1 MSTEIVKPGSA
12 VAVPHQRGGALSL
25 GEMTPRDA
33 WLFCE
38 SLAGTPLLPDAYRK
52 QPASVLWAME
62 YGRALGLDVVT
73 TITTIHVIKGKPS
86 QSADLMLSRARSA
99 GNKVRIQQEPGKCTV
114 SIWRADD
121 PEFENSITWT
131 YDDAVTANLCEL
143 RDGRPYSR
151 SSKGEPQSWEKYP
164 RAMLRARAIS
174 ECVRSACPEVLH
186 GAIYTPEELG
196 ARVDSEGL
204 PMEAEV
210 QQLRPVPL
218 NEPDPWVTP
227 TPGQAP
233 APQWVESVIRISE
246 DAAKATDPA
255 KIRELYGEARDANLL
270 AATAI
275 VTVDG
280 AETSMELGAYLVA
293 RGNELAAKP
302 SEVGGNSEAA
312 TSTKDED
319 VTDAEIVPDEQTEHA
334 AAVAELRAA
343 ADAANLSNFEQGAYG
358 ALGCSIEDASANA
371 LRTLAA
377 QIRPAA

>member
-1 MSTEIVKPGSA
+1 MSTEIVKAATA

-131 YDDAVTANLCEL
+131 YDDAVTAGLCEL

-151 SSKGEPQSWEKYP
+151 SAKGEPQSWEKYP

-196 ARVDSEGL
+196 ARVDAEGL

-210 QQLRPVPL
+210 QQLRVVQA
-218 NEPDPWVTP
+218 NEPDPWATP
-227 TPGQAP
+227 ASGQTPV
-233 APQWVESVIRISE
+233 PQWVETAVRISE
-246 DAAKATDPA
+246 DAEEATDPA
-255 KIRELYGEARDANLL
+255 KIRELYGTARDANLL
-270 AATAI
+270 TAT
-275 VTVDG
+275 VLVKLG
-280 AETSMELGAYLVA
+280 GEEKSMELGAFLVA
-293 RGNELAAKP
+293 RGKELAAKATP
-302 SEVGGNSEAA
+302 AGESDGASASSEDGG
-312 TSTKDED
+312 
-319 VTDAEIVPDEQTEHA
+319 VTDAEIVANEDSDHA

-343 ADAANLSNFEQGAYG
+343 ADAANLTDFEQGAYG
-358 ALGCSIEDASANA
+358 ALGCSVEDASANA
-371 LRTLAA
+371 IRALAA
-377 QIRPAA
+377 QIRAA